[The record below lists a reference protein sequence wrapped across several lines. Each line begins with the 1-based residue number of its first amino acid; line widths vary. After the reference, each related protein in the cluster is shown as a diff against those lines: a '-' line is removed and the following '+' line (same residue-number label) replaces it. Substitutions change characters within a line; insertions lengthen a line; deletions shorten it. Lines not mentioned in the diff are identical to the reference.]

1 MIKTNESLSAKEVEN
16 ANLKFYEAFENVSI
30 LMMESI
36 WSHNDNCVCIHPG
49 WEMFV
54 GWMAIRESWVTIFSN
69 TENIKFTITN
79 SKTRIYQEVIA
90 VITCLENIEI
100 IQNKVKIQFGVVATN
115 IFEYNKSQKE
125 WLIIHHHGSPMS
137 NYFPPPSTTIQT

>member
-1 MIKTNESLSAKEVEN
+1 LFKTNESLSAKEVEN
-16 ANLKFYEAFENVSI
+16 ANLKFYKAFENLSI
-30 LMMESI
+30 PMMEST

-100 IQNKVKIQFGVVATN
+100 IQNEVKIQSGVVATN
-115 IFEYNKSQKE
+115 IFEYNMSQKK

-137 NYFPPPSTTIQT
+137 NYFPPPSSTIQT

>member
-1 MIKTNESLSAKEVEN
+1 MYAKDVEN
-16 ANLKFYEAFENVSI
+16 VNLKFYEAFENLSI
-30 LMMESI
+30 SMMESI

-54 GWMAIRESWVTIFSN
+54 GWMAIRDSWVTIFSN

-90 VITCLENIEI
+90 VITCLENIEMF
-100 IQNKVKIQFGVVATN
+100 QNEVKTQSGVVATN
-115 IFEYNKSQKE
+115 IFEYNKNQKK

-137 NYFPPPSTTIQT
+137 NYFLPASTVQIDF